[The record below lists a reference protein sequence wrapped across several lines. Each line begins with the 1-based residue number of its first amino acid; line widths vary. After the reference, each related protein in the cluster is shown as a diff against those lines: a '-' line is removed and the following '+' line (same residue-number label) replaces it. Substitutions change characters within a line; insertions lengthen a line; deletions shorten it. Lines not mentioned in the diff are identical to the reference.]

1 MTALTGPGLGEIW
14 DFHAGP
20 AATGFDNCIHKETIL
35 LMMNRREALLGLSAA
50 ALGASVTSA
59 SPLLAVA
66 AGTPTKTVANEAV
79 DERLRKDIDRLSPRV
94 NSEEGVPVFLACV
107 NLVGKAAPAALTP
120 LNAAVA
126 AEFRRDA
133 AAWERI
139 RPNSPETEVGKLIEV
154 LAYRDFS
161 GGGTEPAS

>member
-1 MTALTGPGLGEIW
+1 
-14 DFHAGP
+14 
-20 AATGFDNCIHKETIL
+20 
-35 LMMNRREALLGLSAA
+35 MMNRREALLGMGAA
-50 ALGASVTSA
+50 ALGASVSSA
-59 SPLLAVA
+59 TPLGPLFPGVPGDQTTGDQA
-66 AGTPTKTVANEAV
+66 TKGANDAV
-79 DERLRKDIDRLSPRV
+79 DGRLRKDIDRLSPRV

-107 NLVGKAAPAALTP
+107 NLVGNKATPASLTT

-139 RPNSPETEVGKLIEV
+139 LPNSPETEVGKLIEV

-161 GGGTEPAS
+161 KGGTEPAS